1 MIDSYQA
8 LVNRLTDAISNSEIA
23 NIDLSDVAY
32 ENMTYDPTG
41 KDAWLSVY
49 YMPASIDSLAKD
61 RFDEENGLFQI
72 AAYVPLNDR
81 TGNVSRGVLR
91 LIQLTQDIQ
100 DIYYNNATAT
110 ANGQTVYI
118 QDLTITPSASSESWM
133 SKTITINYVRN

>member
-23 NIDLSDVAY
+23 NIDLTDVAY
-32 ENMTYDPTG
+32 ENMEYDPSG
-41 KDAWLSVY
+41 KDAWLAVD

-72 AAYVPLNDR
+72 SAYVPLNDM
-81 TGNVSRGVLR
+81 TGDVPRGTLR

-100 DIYYNNATAT
+100 NIFYNNAIAS
-110 ANGQTVYI
+110 ANGENVFI
-118 QDLTITPSASSESWM
+118 QGSTLTPSASSESWM
-133 SKTITINYVRN
+133 SKTITIDYVRN

>member
-1 MIDSYQA
+1 MIDTYQA

-23 NIDLSDVAY
+23 NIGLSDVAY
-32 ENMTYDPTG
+32 ENMEYDPSG

-49 YMPASIDSLAKD
+49 YMAASIDSLAKD

-72 AAYVPLNDR
+72 SAYVPLNDM
-81 TGNVSRGVLR
+81 TGDVSRGALR

-100 DIYYNNATAT
+100 NVFYHNAVAS
-110 ANGQTVYI
+110 ANSENVYI
-118 QDLTITPSASSESWM
+118 LDSTLTPAASSESWM

>member
-23 NIDLSDVAY
+23 NIDLTDVAY
-32 ENMTYDPTG
+32 ENMDYDPSG

-81 TGNVSRGVLR
+81 TGNTPRGALR
-91 LIQLTQDIQ
+91 LIQLTDDIQ
-100 DIYYNNATAT
+100 NIFYNNATAS
-110 ANGQTVYI
+110 ANGETVYI
-118 QDLTITPSASSESWM
+118 QDSTLTPSASSESWM